1 MRGIMAETQNKQF
14 IEIGQPGCAQGGS
27 QSMLLGGGH
36 GGELAR
42 GSLNRDARVKEMK
55 RILMEN
61 ESLLAR
67 IQARGPTYSV
77 AEWEKEH
84 MLKVSH

>member
-1 MRGIMAETQNKQF
+1 
-14 IEIGQPGCAQGGS
+14 
-27 QSMLLGGGH
+27 
-36 GGELAR
+36 LAR

-55 RILMEN
+55 RILHEN
-61 ESLLAR
+61 ENLLQR

-84 MLKVSH
+84 MLKEKQLASMGRFPYHSTTLPPAIMADLQS